1 MCHHSERGVRVADLC
16 GGDVKRDHTPARVE
30 IFALN
35 QSQHASGFRRS
46 SVIFIALALTCAFC
60 AGGCGLSESSL
71 LEHSATIAPM
81 SLVIDTVPSGA
92 EARIRGGASC
102 YTPCELTVSP
112 IGPFTVELSL
122 SNYQSQSV
130 EVVLV
135 PANPRD
141 LSAGVRLDPNPLT
154 VMLSATGPSSKP
166 ASRSNPMAKASPS
179 KRTWPESIGTVWPDP
194 PSFSSAR

>member
-1 MCHHSERGVRVADLC
+1 MCHYSERGLRVAGLSK
-16 GGDVKRDHTPARVE
+16 GEVKRDHAPARGE
-30 IFALN
+30 ACALD
-35 QSQHASGFRRS
+35 QSRHASGFCAS
-46 SVIFIALALTCAFC
+46 SALFIALALTCALS
-60 AGGCGLSESSL
+60 AAGCGLSESSL

-81 SLVIDTVPSGA
+81 SLMIETIPSGA
-92 EARIRGGASC
+92 EARIRDGASC

-112 IGPFTVELSL
+112 MGPLTVELSL
-122 SNYQSQSV
+122 HNYQSQSV

-154 VMLSATGPSSKP
+154 IMLRP
-166 ASRSNPMAKASPS
+166 ASRPKPVAKASPS

-194 PSFSSAR
+194 PSFTTTR